1 MKKLFALAVM
11 FIATT
16 GLVQAQFTRYIV
28 QLTDK
33 KDTPYSFTA
42 PSAYLSDKAIARRT
56 KYHISIDSTDLPLT
70 PAYLDSIR
78 KVPNVTIL
86 NVSKWLNQVLIKI
99 ADTNAVAT
107 ALTRINSFSFVKKTS
122 PLAPRI
128 STIANRSGVIED
140 DVTAVSSPGNQRQ
153 MGVTG
158 TEDLNYGKTYDQIHI
173 HEGEYLHNLGYNGK
187 GMTIAIIDAGFYMY
201 LTNPVFDSV
210 RLQGRVLGTWDYVN
224 NEASVNEDYIH
235 GAYVFSVLASNR
247 PGVMVGSAPY
257 ASYWLLKTEDTNSE
271 YPVEEQNWIAA
282 AEFADS
288 AGVDMISTSLGYA
301 DFDKAAF
308 SYSYTQR
315 DGHTAMISIAAD
327 MAVKKGILVVVAAG
341 NSGGTS
347 TDAKYV
353 GCPADADSVLTVG
366 AVDKF
371 GNIGG
376 FSSWGPNGAGLLKPN
391 VVSVGVST
399 VIATTAGNA
408 GSGTGTSYACPN
420 MAGLV
425 ACLWQAFPDFTNMEI
440 MNAVQQSS
448 SKYSSPDFRFGYGI
462 PNFRIAY
469 GLLQTLREAR
479 TKEAILGDKW
489 IKAYPVPFNNG
500 FKVVLKA
507 PATGRASLQ
516 LTNIVGQTIETREM
530 DVQEGELYIIDY
542 QSMRGLAKGVYYIRY
557 TQGSNKQTLSLLR
570 R

>member
-1 MKKLFALAVM
+1 MKKSFALAVL
-11 FIATT
+11 FIAST
-16 GLVQAQFTRYIV
+16 GFIQAQFTRYVV
-28 QLTDK
+28 QFTDK
-33 KDTPYSFTA
+33 KGTPYSLTA

-56 KYHISIDSTDLPLT
+56 TQHIPIDSTDLPLT

-78 KVPNVTIL
+78 NVPNVTIL
-86 NVSKWLNQVLIKI
+86 NISKWLNQVLIKTS
-99 ADTNAVAT
+99 DSS
-107 ALTRINSFSFVKKTS
+107 ALIKINSFPFVKKTN

-128 STIANRSGVIED
+128 STVRDPSNEIEE
-140 DVTAVSSPGNQRQ
+140 DVTPVPSSRNQRQ

-158 TEDLNYGKTYDQIHI
+158 TDDFNYGSTYNQIHI

-201 LTNPVFDSV
+201 LSNPVFDSV

-224 NEASVNEDYIH
+224 NKASVNEEYIH
-235 GAYVFSVLASNR
+235 GAYVFSVLAANR
-247 PGVMVGSAPY
+247 PGVMVGAAPY

-288 AGVDMISTSLGYA
+288 AGVDMISTSLGYS
-301 DFDKAAF
+301 DFDNPAF
-308 SYSYTQR
+308 SLSYAQR
-315 DGHTAMISIAAD
+315 NGHTAMISIAAD

-341 NSGGTS
+341 NSGAS
-347 TDAKYV
+347 TTDEKYV
-353 GCPADADSVLTVG
+353 ACPADADSVLTVG
-366 AVDKF
+366 AVDKY
-371 GNIGG
+371 GNIAN

-399 VIATTAGNA
+399 IIATPAGNA
-408 GSGTGTSYACPN
+408 GSGSGTSYATPN

-425 ACLWQAFPDFTNMEI
+425 ACLWQAFPEFTNMDI
-440 MNAVQQSS
+440 MNAVQQSA
-448 SKYSSPDFRFGYGI
+448 SKYSNPDFRFGYGI

-469 GLLQTLREAR
+469 GLLQTLRDAR
-479 TKEAILGDKW
+479 TNEGILGDKW

-507 PATGRASLQ
+507 PGTGKASLR

-530 DVQEGELYIIDY
+530 DVQEGEIYVIDY
-542 QSMRGLAKGVYYIRY
+542 QNVHGLSKGVYYIRY

>member
-1 MKKLFALAVM
+1 MKKSFALAVL
-11 FIATT
+11 FIAST
-16 GLVQAQFTRYIV
+16 GFIQAQQFTRYVV
-28 QLTDK
+28 QFTDK
-33 KDTPYSFTA
+33 KGTPYSLTA

-56 KYHISIDSTDLPLT
+56 TQHIPIDSTDLPLT

-78 KVPNVTIL
+78 NVPNVIIL
-86 NVSKWLNQVLIKI
+86 NISKWLNQVLIKTS
-99 ADTNAVAT
+99 DSS
-107 ALTRINSFSFVKKTS
+107 ALIKINSFPFVKKTN

-128 STIANRSGVIED
+128 STVRDPSNEIEE
-140 DVTAVSSPGNQRQ
+140 DVTPVPSSRNQRQ

-158 TEDLNYGKTYDQIHI
+158 TDDFNYGSTYNQIHI

-201 LTNPVFDSV
+201 LSNPVFDSV

-224 NEASVNEDYIH
+224 NKASVNEEYIH
-235 GAYVFSVLASNR
+235 GAYVFSVLAANR
-247 PGVMVGSAPY
+247 PGVMVGAAPY

-288 AGVDMISTSLGYA
+288 AGVDMISTSLGYS
-301 DFDKAAF
+301 DFDNPAF
-308 SYSYTQR
+308 SLSYAQR
-315 DGHTAMISIAAD
+315 NGHTAMISIAAD

-341 NSGGTS
+341 NSGAS
-347 TDAKYV
+347 TTDEKYV
-353 GCPADADSVLTVG
+353 ACPADADSVLTVG
-366 AVDKF
+366 AVDKY
-371 GNIGG
+371 GNIAN

-399 VIATTAGNA
+399 IIATPAGNA
-408 GSGTGTSYACPN
+408 GSGSGTSYATPN

-425 ACLWQAFPDFTNMEI
+425 ACLWQAFPEFTNMDI
-440 MNAVQQSS
+440 MNAVQQSA
-448 SKYSSPDFRFGYGI
+448 SKYSNPDFRFGYGI

-469 GLLQTLREAR
+469 GLLQTLRDAR
-479 TKEAILGDKW
+479 TNEGILGDKW

-507 PATGRASLQ
+507 PGTGKASLR

-530 DVQEGELYIIDY
+530 DVQEGEIYVIDY
-542 QSMRGLAKGVYYIRY
+542 QNVHGLSKGVYYIRY